1 MKIVMERLSTMR
13 LLNKGTLIKIKF
25 LSVIILMLMING
37 CSNELDVIFPEWGN
51 NSLLANT
58 TPLSDDMKSRFEGIY
73 TVEQGNDQFGDQ
85 III

>member
-13 LLNKGTLIKIKF
+13 LLNKGTLIKIKY

-51 NSLLANT
+51 NSLLGKYNST
-58 TPLSDDMKSRFEGIY
+58 FRRYEIPF
-73 TVEQGNDQFGDQ
+73 
-85 III
+85 